1 MELVRPGG
9 VGGEPDYLV
18 PAGLEGPAAVGVFV
32 AQDAGLLVTE
42 GAGVGGRF
50 Q

>member
-9 VGGEPDYLV
+9 VPGEPDYLV